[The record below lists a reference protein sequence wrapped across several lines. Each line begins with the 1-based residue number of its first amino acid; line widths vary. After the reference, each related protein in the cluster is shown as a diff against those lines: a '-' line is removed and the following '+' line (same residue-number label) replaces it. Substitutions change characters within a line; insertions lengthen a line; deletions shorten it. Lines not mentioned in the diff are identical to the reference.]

1 MIYRVIFILILL
13 SSCSRIE
20 DRSFHDFKTEMNEF
34 GSTVTYNKLAGKI
47 DIQLKGLKDTIQLV
61 ELTIGTEIQ
70 SLDTLH
76 DKLFFYKR
84 EALRKRY
91 ANGRFPLQLK
101 GRLVFIDSVVC
112 ALDTSYLHQ
121 DFSRLLRISPLE
133 EEKMID
139 QTWEDFYF
147 KNIVWEMDLQKE
159 FLIQTMAR
167 VKMAEKNV
175 LLLYDTK

>member
-34 GSTVTYNKLAGKI
+34 GSTVTYNKVAGKI

-61 ELTIGTEIQ
+61 ELTIGREIQ
-70 SLDTLH
+70 SLDTLD

-91 ANGRFPLQLK
+91 ANSRFPLQLK
-101 GRLVFIDSVVC
+101 GRLVFIDS
-112 ALDTSYLHQ
+112 AISAIDTSYQHQ
-121 DFSRLLRISPLE
+121 DFSRLFKISLVE
-133 EEKMID
+133 EEKEIK
-139 QTWEDFYF
+139 QSWEGFYF
-147 KNIVWEMDLQKE
+147 KNPFPCGYAKRIPNTDNGKSE
-159 FLIQTMAR
+159 
-167 VKMAEKNV
+167 NG
-175 LLLYDTK
+175 